1 MGSRRRLVGALT
13 STIAALT
20 LLTFAGSAGA
30 GALDA
35 CAQRVIRDWYSGGRV
50 DNVYPLRCYSA
61 AIRALPSDVLQYS
74 DADQDIRRALAF
86 ARRGRSDPGDGAAAS
101 SPATS
106 PAPTIDAQAQA
117 SNGHVAPRGGR
128 RRRGAAPPVGRRTGD
143 GGGERERA
151 VSGRSRSP
159 GSQAFCS
166 CPALQHC
173 SPLAAA
179 DAGQAGPIEWTA
191 GRSEIF
197 PAISLFF
204 TVGLAP

>member
-1 MGSRRRLVGALT
+1 MGTRRRLVGALT

-50 DNVYPLRCYSA
+50 DNVYPLRCYRA

-106 PAPTIDAQAQA
+106 PAPTSTPKPKTKPQTGTSPPEAAID
-117 SNGHVAPRGGR
+117 VAAPPRPS
-128 RRRGAAPPVGRRTGD
+128 GAAPETAASSASVPYPVIALAGLAG
-143 GGGERERA
+143 
-151 VSGRSRSP
+151 VLLLSG
-159 GSQAFCS
+159 AA
-166 CPALQHC
+166 AL
-173 SPLAAA
+173 LAA
-179 DAGQAGPIEWTA
+179 
-191 GRSEIF
+191 RRR
-197 PAISLFF
+197 
-204 TVGLAP
+204 

>member
-106 PAPTIDAQAQA
+106 PPPTSTPKPKPQTGTSPPEAAIDVAAP
-117 SNGHVAPRGGR
+117 PRPS
-128 RRRGAAPPVGRRTGD
+128 GAAPETAAASASVPYPVIALAGLAG
-143 GGGERERA
+143 
-151 VSGRSRSP
+151 VLLLSG
-159 GSQAFCS
+159 AA
-166 CPALQHC
+166 AL
-173 SPLAAA
+173 LAA
-179 DAGQAGPIEWTA
+179 
-191 GRSEIF
+191 RRR
-197 PAISLFF
+197 
-204 TVGLAP
+204 